1 MRISDW
7 SSDVCSSDLQMIE
20 AEYGLQIALPQ
31 VGPVMEAL
39 QYPGRLSQG
48 ISRRRPAKRHWLH
61 HLDSAIAA
69 EHLLSARSLGH
80 PLLLSLVLSRRGRTQ
95 SGHVEMYAAHRR
107 RMMEADHA
115 PAGGGIQDR
124 KGK

>member
-1 MRISDW
+1 
-7 SSDVCSSDLQMIE
+7 
-20 AEYGLQIALPQ
+20 
-31 VGPVMEAL
+31 MEAL

-80 PLLLSLVLSRRGRTQ
+80 PLLLSLVLGRRGRTQ

-107 RMMEADHA
+107 RMMEADLRGHDA
-115 PAGGGIQDR
+115 TPVAALRKIRGITEDIRHQFVPKCRCRFRPDR
-124 KGK
+124 SEENTV